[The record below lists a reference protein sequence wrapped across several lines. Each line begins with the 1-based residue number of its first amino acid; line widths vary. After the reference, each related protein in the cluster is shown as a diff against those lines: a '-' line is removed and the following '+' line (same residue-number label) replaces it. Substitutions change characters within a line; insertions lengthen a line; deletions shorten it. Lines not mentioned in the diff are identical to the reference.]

1 MKVIREKYSFTLL
14 DSDMESNN
22 EPSMT
27 IPDQSLTIPQILE
40 RYVSG
45 IELPYG
51 PEDIYDDDDPD
62 SFETDPLLDPAF
74 DLVDVTEAQETA
86 RLLKERLES
95 ERKEAAEVSQ
105 KNEKASQSNEKDDV
119 SDDSA
124 DMFSEMKTK

>member
-45 IELPYG
+45 IDLPYG
-51 PEDIYDDDDPD
+51 SQTYYESDDYDSDN
-62 SFETDPLLDPAF
+62 FETDPLLDPAL
-74 DLVDVTEAQETA
+74 DLSDVTEAELKA
-86 RLLKERLES
+86 RWLFNNLKNGVANEDEQS
-95 ERKEAAEVSQ
+95 EDEEQTTNKKV
-105 KNEKASQSNEKDDV
+105 KKTTGKDD
-119 SDDSA
+119 DAGEGDI
-124 DMFSEMKTK
+124 

>member
-45 IELPYG
+45 IDLPYG
-51 PEDIYDDDDPD
+51 SQTYYESEGYDDDN
-62 SFETDPLLDPAF
+62 FETDPLLDPAL
-74 DLVDVTEAQETA
+74 DLSDVTEAELNARMLFNNLKKEVVDDEEHRDEEEKTTKKKIKKTA
-86 RLLKERLES
+86 GNDADEGE
-95 ERKEAAEVSQ
+95 
-105 KNEKASQSNEKDDV
+105 DDI
-119 SDDSA
+119 
-124 DMFSEMKTK
+124 